1 MVEEAV
7 PGSGPLT
14 LQTLRVEL
22 TNTTNNWDRTWQ
34 LARMKN
40 LGPDL
45 TTFMFKL
52 LHQILPTAERVARIL
67 PKQTPLCTRCNED
80 APETIHHA
88 MLECNGNQDA
98 STTLLVGLKLYIT
111 NLTPTMVLTLDYDIE
126 ESLQFPLVWIT
137 ASFLS
142 SLWQLRQ
149 DKKKVELIK
158 IRADLEAN
166 CRLLRESRLTST
178 TEVLNQIF
186 QYC

>member
-1 MVEEAV
+1 
-7 PGSGPLT
+7 
-14 LQTLRVEL
+14 
-22 TNTTNNWDRTWQ
+22 
-34 LARMKN
+34 
-40 LGPDL
+40 
-45 TTFMFKL
+45 
-52 LHQILPTAERVARIL
+52 
-67 PKQTPLCTRCNED
+67 
-80 APETIHHA
+80 

-166 CRLLRESRLTST
+166 CKILRSQDQLQPQSP
-178 TEVLNQIF
+178 F